1 MRTTRTRTLL
11 ALAGAATALALASAT
26 PAGAAGS
33 VLTTGGAG
41 GDAVAVGD
49 VLNASLAGGTA
60 ATLYSSATGTSGVSC
75 GSSGFTATVTDNPA
89 APGTAT
95 ESLTGQTFD
104 ASSCS
109 SNVLGVTGV
118 TGITVEHLPYA
129 TTVTSDGAVT
139 VTPPAGSTIQTTVKL
154 RTLLGSITCVYQ
166 APSLNGTVDE
176 DLNGIKFS
184 QQHFTKVSGSSLCF
198 ANGYFTATYAP
209 VTDTSQPGSPTVYV
223 N

>member
-11 ALAGAATALALASAT
+11 ALAGAATALALSAAS
-26 PAGAAGS
+26 PAAAADT

-49 VLNASLAGGTA
+49 VLNASLASGTS

-75 GSSGFTATVTDNPA
+75 TSSAFTAAVTGNPA

-109 SNVLGVTGV
+109 SNVFGVTGV
-118 TGITVEHLPYA
+118 TSVAVDNLPYD
-129 TTVTSDGAVT
+129 TTVTSDGVVT
-139 VTPPAGSTIQTTVKL
+139 VTPRAGSTIQTTVKL

-166 APSLNGTVDE
+166 AASLNGTVDE
-176 DLNGIKFS
+176 GANGIAFS
-184 QQHFTKVSGSSLCF
+184 AQHFTKVSGSSLCF
-198 ANGYFTATYAP
+198 ADGYFTATYAP
-209 VTDTSQPGSPTVYV
+209 VTDTTQPGAPTVYV